1 MMRSSHARPLIQLF
15 FNVVLILPT
24 ALLCLAIFADTKTA
38 AAQESGKLTGQ
49 RFSLWE
55 QGAPDSVERR
65 NEPEQAKDY
74 WVKNVH
80 DPSVT
85 VFRPSA
91 DKSNGTAV
99 VIFPGGGHR
108 MLVYTAEGCDPAEYF
123 VRLGATAFVIKYRL
137 AREKG
142 SPYKLDVHPRADGR
156 RAMRW
161 VRAHA
166 ADYKINPDKIGIV
179 GFSAGGE
186 VASEVAYNSYEG
198 IPDASDP
205 IDRVS
210 CQPNFQVLIYPGHLG
225 VPDAIPDTAPPTFML
240 VANDDQGASKAV
252 VDLLGKFRTAK
263 VPVEMHLYAKGGH
276 GFNMGQR
283 SKLRSISTWKD
294 RLTDWMIDN
303 EFMPAE

>member
-1 MMRSSHARPLIQLF
+1 MRSSQAR
-15 FNVVLILPT
+15 
-24 ALLCLAIFADTKTA
+24 CLAYRFCANALFLTLTLICSAILADIRCATA
-38 AAQESGKLTGQ
+38 QQPEKIMGE

-55 QGAPDSVERR
+55 QGAPDSLERR
-65 NEPEQAKDY
+65 DEPEQAKDY

-85 VFRPSA
+85 VFRPSTDQA
-91 DKSNGTAV
+91 NGTAV

-108 MLVYTAEGCDPAEYF
+108 MLVYTAEGYDPAEYF
-123 VRLGATAFVIKYRL
+123 VRMGVTAFVVKYRL
-137 AREKG
+137 AREEG
-142 SPYKLDVHPRADGR
+142 SPYKLDVHPRADGQ

-166 ADYKINPDKIGIV
+166 SEYKVDPDKIGIV

-186 VASEVAYNSYEG
+186 VASEVAYNPYEG
-198 IPDASDP
+198 DSDASDP

-210 CQPNFQVLIYPGHLG
+210 CKPNFQVLIYPGHLG
-225 VPDAIPDTAPPTFML
+225 VPDALPPTAPSTFML
-240 VANDDQGASKAV
+240 VANDDQGASKVV
-252 VDLLGKFRTAK
+252 VDLLGKFRTAE
-263 VPVEMHLYAKGGH
+263 VPVETHIYSKGGH

-283 SKLRSISTWKD
+283 SKLRTISTWKD

-303 EFMPAE
+303 NFLPTN

>member
-1 MMRSSHARPLIQLF
+1 MLMLVS
-15 FNVVLILPT
+15 V
-24 ALLCLAIFADTKTA
+24 A
-38 AAQESGKLTGQ
+38 APICNQHVMAQQPDKLTGE

-55 QGAPDSVERR
+55 QGAPDSVDRKD
-65 NEPEQAKDY
+65 EPEQAQDY

-85 VFRPSA
+85 VFRPPA
-91 DKSNGTAV
+91 DQVNGTAV

-108 MLVYTAEGCDPAEYF
+108 MLVYTAEGLDPAEYF
-123 VRLGATAFVIKYRL
+123 ARQGVTAFVIKYRL
-137 AREKG
+137 AREEG
-142 SPYKLDVHPRADGR
+142 SPYKLDVHPRADGQ

-166 ADYKINPDKIGIV
+166 ADYQIDPDKIGIV

-186 VASEVAYNSYEG
+186 VASEVAYRPYEG
-198 IPDASDP
+198 TPGAADT

-210 CQPNFQVLIYPGHLG
+210 CRPNFQVLIYPGHLG
-225 VPDAIPDTAPPTFML
+225 VPDALPATAPSTFML
-240 VANDDQGASKAV
+240 VANDDQGASKVV
-252 VDLLGKFRTAK
+252 VDLLSKFRTAK

-303 EFMPAE
+303 QFVPAK

>member
-1 MMRSSHARPLIQLF
+1 MRSSHACPLAHLCFI
-15 FNVVLILPT
+15 VAVSAMLILVSVASPT
-24 ALLCLAIFADTKTA
+24 GNQRAM
-38 AAQESGKLTGQ
+38 AQEPDKLTGE

-55 QGAPDSVERR
+55 HGAPDSIDRKD
-65 NEPEQAKDY
+65 EPEQAKDY

-91 DKSNGTAV
+91 DQANGTAV

-108 MLVYTAEGCDPAEYF
+108 MLVYTAEGYDPAEYF
-123 VRLGATAFVIKYRL
+123 VRLGVTAFVIKYRL
-137 AREKG
+137 AREEG

-166 ADYKINPDKIGIV
+166 ADYQIDPDKIGIV

-186 VASEVAYNSYEG
+186 VASEVAYNSYQG
-198 IPDASDP
+198 IPDAADP
-205 IDRVS
+205 VDRVS

-225 VPDAIPDTAPPTFML
+225 VPDAVPATAPSTFML
-240 VANDDQGASKAV
+240 VANDDQGASKVV
-252 VDLLGKFRTAK
+252 VDLLSKFRSAK

-303 EFMPAE
+303 EFVPAK